1 MSYCS
6 STEVLNYL
14 GKDAKTKVRSEVV
27 GTSSGTTST
36 SWSLD
41 HDNVI
46 SGSVTLYTDSTIVP
60 TASYTLDL
68 DDGDITSLSVTSGSV
83 LTADYDY
90 SDIAD
95 SIVQQ
100 MISGSDALLETQLGR
115 TFNSS
120 STTEYLTVEDDQ
132 DVFFLKNYPVLTLSS
147 VQRNIGNATDTDWDT
162 LAQGLD
168 NDFIANS
175 EDLLIGRIR
184 CIDNKPYIG
193 DDMLKVTY
201 SYGFASVPALV
212 KELSI
217 LLTLRQM
224 MQSSVYKSIFEG
236 YDGFTPVRLNEI
248 NERIEELKKV
258 LGKQSIEPI

>member
-1 MSYCS
+1 MTYCTS
-6 STEVLNYL
+6 AEVFNYL

-27 GTSSGTTST
+27 GTSSNTAST

-46 SGSVTLYTDSTIVP
+46 SGSLTLYTDSRAVS

-68 DDGDITSLSVTSGSV
+68 DDGDITSLSVPTGSV
-83 LTADYDY
+83 VTADYDY
-90 SDIAD
+90 ADIAD

-100 MISGSDALLETQLGR
+100 MISSSDAMLEAELGR
-115 TFNSS
+115 TFNST
-120 STTEYLTVEDDQ
+120 STTEYLSVDEKQ
-132 DVFFLKNYPVLTLSS
+132 DVFFLKNYPVLTISS
-147 VQRNIGNATDTDWDT
+147 VQRNIGTPTTTNWETKV
-162 LAQGLD
+162 QGLD

-175 EDLLIGRIR
+175 EDLSIGRIR
-184 CIDNKPYIG
+184 FIDDKPYQG
-193 DDMLKVTY
+193 EDMLKVVY
-201 SYGFASVPALV
+201 SYGYSSTPALT

-217 LLTLRQM
+217 LLTTRSM